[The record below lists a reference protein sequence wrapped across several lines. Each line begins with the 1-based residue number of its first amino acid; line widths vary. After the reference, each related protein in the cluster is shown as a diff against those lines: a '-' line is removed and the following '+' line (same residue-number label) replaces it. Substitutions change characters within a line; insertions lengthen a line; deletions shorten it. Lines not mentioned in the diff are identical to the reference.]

1 MSEKS
6 ILIPILGDQ
15 LSISLASLRDIDRSN
30 AIVLLAEVWDE
41 ANYVRHHQAKIALV
55 FSAMRHFAE
64 ELRAGGWTVD
74 YVELDDPAN
83 TGSLRGEVQRALARH
98 NALAI
103 CVAEPGEW
111 RLQQD
116 FEKWSEAFG
125 CPTEILPDT
134 RFLCS
139 KIDFFTWAAAR
150 RELRMECFYRDLR
163 RQTGLLMDG
172 DKPVGGKWNF
182 DAENRSGPPANLV
195 VPPLPHFPP
204 DQITKEVMTLV
215 AARFG
220 DHFGSLEGFAMP
232 VTRTSAERA
241 LADFLQNRLPTFGQ
255 YQDAMIAGEDFMFHA
270 NIAAAMNLGLLD
282 PLAVARAAETEYR
295 AGRAPL
301 NAVEGFI
308 RQVIGWREYVRGMYW
323 LDMPGMAEANAL
335 DAQRPLPDFYWTGET
350 EMACLADCV
359 RTTRDNA
366 YAHHIQRLMVLGN
379 FALLAGIEPGQ
390 VADWFLVVYAD
401 AFEWVE
407 LPNVAGMAL
416 HADGGRL
423 ASKPY
428 AASGAYINR
437 MSNYC
442 RGCRYDV
449 KQKVGPDA
457 CPFNALYWDFLAR
470 NEAKLGRNMRLA
482 NPYATWRRMD
492 QDKRAEYLKSAEK
505 FLQTLKPARPG
516 WARST
521 GKDQP
526 A

>member
-1 MSEKS
+1 MSS
-6 ILIPILGDQ
+6 RPILIPVLGDQ
-15 LSISLASLRDIDRSN
+15 LSPGLASLQRADQAN

-41 ANYVRHHQAKIALV
+41 ATYVRHHQAKIALV

-64 ELRAGGWTVD
+64 ELRADGWTVD
-74 YVELDDPAN
+74 YIKHDDPDN
-83 TGSLRGEVQRALARH
+83 TGSLRGEVKRALARH
-98 NALAI
+98 DAQAI
-103 CVAEPGEW
+103 RVAEPGEW

-116 FEKWSEAFG
+116 FAQWSTALG
-125 CPTEILPDT
+125 CPVEILSDT
-134 RFLCS
+134 RFVCS
-139 KIDFFTWAAAR
+139 KTQFYTWAAAR
-150 RELRMECFYRDLR
+150 RELRMEYFYRDMR
-163 RQTGLLMDG
+163 RQTCLLMDG
-172 DKPVGGKWNF
+172 DKPTGGKWNF
-182 DAENRSGPPANLV
+182 DAENRSGPPADLV

-204 DQITKEVMTLV
+204 DQITQEVMALV

-220 DHFGSLEGFAMP
+220 DHFGSLKGFAMP
-232 VTRTSAERA
+232 VTRANAEEA
-241 LADFLQNRLPTFGQ
+241 FADFLENRLPTFGQ

-270 NIAAAMNLGLLD
+270 NIGAAMNLGLLD
-282 PLAVARAAETEYR
+282 PLAVAQAAEAEYR

-301 NAVEGFI
+301 NAAEGFI

-335 DAQRPLPDFYWTGET
+335 GARRPLPDFYWTGDT
-350 EMACLADCV
+350 QMACLSDCV
-359 RTTRDNA
+359 RTTHDNA

-379 FALLAGIEPGQ
+379 FALLAGLDPGQ

-401 AFEWVE
+401 AYEWVE

-449 KQKVGPDA
+449 KQKVGPQA

-470 NEAKLGRNMRLA
+470 NEARLARNMRLA
-482 NPYATWRRMD
+482 NPYATWRRMSD
-492 QDKRAEYLKSAEK
+492 EQRAGYRESAAQ
-505 FLQTLKPARPG
+505 FLMTLEPAKPG
-516 WARST
+516 WARRPS
-521 GKDQP
+521 
-526 A
+526 

>member
-1 MSEKS
+1 M
-6 ILIPILGDQ
+6 LIPILGDQ
-15 LSISLASLRDIDRSN
+15 LSHSLASLREIDRSN
-30 AIVLLAEVWDE
+30 AVVLLAEVWDE
-41 ANYVRHHQAKIALV
+41 ATYVRHHQAKIALV

-64 ELRAGGWTVD
+64 ELRADGWTVD
-74 YVELDDPAN
+74 YVKLDNPAN
-83 TGSLRGEVQRALARH
+83 TGSLRGEVERALTRH
-98 NALAI
+98 NARG
-103 CVAEPGEW
+103 VRVVEPGEW

-116 FEKWSEAFG
+116 FDRWSAALN
-125 CPTEILPDT
+125 CPVEILPDT

-139 KIDFFTWAAAR
+139 KIEFYTWAAAR
-150 RELRMECFYRDLR
+150 RELRMEYFYRDMR

-172 DKPVGGKWNF
+172 AKPAGGKWNF
-182 DAENRSGPPANLV
+182 DADNRSGPPASLIAPSYTKFAPDPITTEVLALV
-195 VPPLPHFPP
+195 S
-204 DQITKEVMTLV
+204 
-215 AARFG
+215 ARFG
-220 DHFGSLEGFAMP
+220 DHFGSIEGFSMP
-232 VTRTSAERA
+232 VTRANAEA
-241 LADFLQNRLPTFGQ
+241 AFADFLKNRLPTFGQ
-255 YQDAMIAGEDFMFHA
+255 YQDAMVAGEDFMFHA
-270 NIAAAMNLGLLD
+270 NISAAMNLGLLD
-282 PLAVARAAETEYR
+282 PLAVAQAADAEYWE
-295 AGRAPL
+295 GRAPL

-335 DAQRPLPDFYWTGET
+335 DARRPLPDFYWTGAT

-359 RTTRDNA
+359 RSTHDNA

-379 FALLAGIEPGQ
+379 FALLAGIEPEQ
-390 VADWFLVVYAD
+390 VTDWFLVVYAD

-492 QDKRAEYLKSAEK
+492 QDKRAEYLKSAEE

-521 GKDQP
+521 SKDQP

>member
-1 MSEKS
+1 MTKPL
-6 ILIPILGDQ
+6 ILIPVLGDQ
-15 LSISLASLRDIDRSN
+15 LSHGLASLQGLDRE
-30 AIVLLAEVWDE
+30 AAVVLLAEVLGE
-41 ANYVRHHQAKIALV
+41 ATYVRHHQAKIALV

-64 ELRAGGWTVD
+64 ELRADGWSVD
-74 YVELDDPAN
+74 YVKLDDPDN
-83 TGSLRGEVQRALARH
+83 SGSLRGEARRALARH
-98 NALAI
+98 RVDSI
-103 CVAEPGEW
+103 RIVEPGEW

-116 FEKWSEAFG
+116 FEQWSAALR
-125 CPTEILPDT
+125 CPVEILADT

-139 KIDFFTWAAAR
+139 KTEFFTWAAAR
-150 RELRMECFYRDLR
+150 RELRMEYFYRDMR
-163 RQTGLLMDG
+163 RQTGLLMEG
-172 DKPVGGKWNF
+172 AKPVGDKWNL
-182 DAENRSGPPANLV
+182 DAENRSGPPAGLTG
-195 VPPLPHFPP
+195 PPPPRFPP
-204 DQITKEVMTLV
+204 DAITNEVLELV
-215 AARFG
+215 AARFC

-232 VTRTSAERA
+232 INAAQAEQALSA
-241 LADFLQNRLPTFGQ
+241 FLRQRLPTFGQ
-255 YQDAMIAGEDFMFHA
+255 FQDAMVAGEDFLFHA
-270 NIAAAMNLGLLD
+270 NISAAMNLGLLD
-282 PLAVARAAETEYR
+282 PLVVAQVAEAEFH

-323 LDMPGMAEANAL
+323 LDMPGMAQANAL

-350 EMACLADCV
+350 AMACLADSV
-359 RTTRDNA
+359 RTTRQNS

-379 FALLAGIEPGQ
+379 FALLAGIAPSQ

-401 AFEWVE
+401 AYDWVE

-428 AASGAYINR
+428 AASGSYINR

-470 NEAKLGRNMRLA
+470 NEARLGKNMRLA
-482 NPYATWRRMD
+482 NPYATWRRMSD
-492 QDKRAEYLKSAEK
+492 EQRAGYRESAGK
-505 FLQTLKPARPG
+505 FLATLEPAKAG
-516 WARST
+516 WAR
-521 GKDQP
+521 G
-526 A
+526 